1 MRYLLQG
8 LVVVISSVVVAV
20 AYNMFFMPHQMVSGG
35 VAGLA
40 LLAGQVF
47 GWPVGLQVLLYNI
60 PILWF
65 AWRYLGQKF
74 LWLTVLGIG
83 SLTLAVSL
91 LPTRPVITDD
101 PMLNAIFGGIVCGF
115 GVGLA
120 MRGGGSLGGMDV
132 AMVAAHRRWSLPMG
146 DFMLA
151 CNALIV
157 ALAGL
162 RGDLKP
168 VLYTLVAMFV
178 TGKLIDLVTAGT
190 VKKTVLIVTAS
201 PDLMVERIK
210 LNLGRGVTMLDGKGA
225 YTGEGRSI
233 LLCVVTRYE
242 LSQVKE
248 LVEAADPGAFM
259 TVLDTDQV
267 VGRFNPYHPLL
278 KVTKTIA

>member
-1 MRYLLQG
+1 MRTLFQA
-8 LVVVISSVVVAV
+8 LVVVVASVVVAV
-20 AYNMFFMPHQMVSGG
+20 AYNLFFMPHQMVSGG

-40 LLAGQVF
+40 LLVGQVL
-47 GWPVGLQVLLYNI
+47 GWPVGLQVMLYNI

-65 AWRYLGQKF
+65 AWRSLGQKF
-74 LWLTVLGIG
+74 LWLTILGIG
-83 SLTLAVSL
+83 SMTVVVTL
-91 LPTRPVITDD
+91 LPVEPVLTDE
-101 PMLNAIFGGIVCGF
+101 PMLNAIFGGIVCGA

-120 MRGGGSLGGMDV
+120 MRVGGSLGGLDV
-132 AMVAAHRRWSLPMG
+132 AMVAAHKRWSLPMG
-146 DFMLA
+146 DFMMG

-168 VLYTLVAMFV
+168 VLYTLVAMFF
-178 TGKLIDLVTAGT
+178 TGKMIDLVTAGT
-190 VKKTVLIVTAS
+190 VKKTVLIVTAA

-225 YTGEGRSI
+225 YTGEGRSV

-242 LSQVKE
+242 LSQMKE
-248 LVEAADPGAFM
+248 MIEAADSNAFM

-267 VGRFNPYHPLL
+267 MGRFNPYHPLM